1 MDLKPFKNPMG
12 YESQSKLVGSVSR
25 THGIELQEWLLND
38 LSGTLNNYKGYSCHD
53 MDRGDIPGKKFF
65 TYCGDTLRSD
75 ILITNLSNVPPA
87 LVVESKG
94 TINENIYSLLWYGER
109 YKELGIP
116 YIVVT
121 KDTKNIFK
129 SGSTSYLKYIKENG
143 NIKFFINSH
152 DNYDSSK
159 EVFNWEEYSFNDY
172 VQPYYKIN
180 EYLFNAVKEHYEKY
194 SNKNK
199 FFNFEK

>member
-1 MDLKPFKNPMG
+1 MDLQPFKKPMG
-12 YESQSKLVGSVSR
+12 FEEQSKVVGSVSR
-25 THGIELQEWLLND
+25 IHGTELQEWLLHD
-38 LSGTLNNYKGYSCHD
+38 LSGNLNNYKGYSCHD
-53 MDRGDIPGKKFF
+53 MDNGDIPGKKFF
-65 TYCGDTLRSD
+65 TINGNPLRSD
-75 ILITNLSNVPPA
+75 ILVTNASDVPPA
-87 LVVESKG
+87 LIIESKG
-94 TINENIYSLLWYGER
+94 TINENIYGLLWFAER

-121 KDTKNIFK
+121 KDTKDVFRT
-129 SGSTSYLKYIKENG
+129 GSSSYLKYIEANG

-159 EVFNWEEYSFNDY
+159 EVFNWEEYSFNEY
-172 VQPYYKIN
+172 VQPYFKIN